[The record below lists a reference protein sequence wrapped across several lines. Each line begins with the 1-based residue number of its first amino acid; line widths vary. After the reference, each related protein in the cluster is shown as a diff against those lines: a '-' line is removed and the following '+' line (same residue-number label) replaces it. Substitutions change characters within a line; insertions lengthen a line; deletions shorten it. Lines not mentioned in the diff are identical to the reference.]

1 MKKGVYFSCKK
12 LVLINLDKIFPFKVF
27 CKLTYKIFLRKVP
40 FLANIERYPKFFEY
54 IFWPR
59 AFPDR
64 VTTDIEFIDIPI
76 VKILL

>member
-27 CKLTYKIFLRKVP
+27 CKLTYKNFLRKVP

-54 IFWPR
+54 IF
-59 AFPDR
+59 
-64 VTTDIEFIDIPI
+64 
-76 VKILL
+76 